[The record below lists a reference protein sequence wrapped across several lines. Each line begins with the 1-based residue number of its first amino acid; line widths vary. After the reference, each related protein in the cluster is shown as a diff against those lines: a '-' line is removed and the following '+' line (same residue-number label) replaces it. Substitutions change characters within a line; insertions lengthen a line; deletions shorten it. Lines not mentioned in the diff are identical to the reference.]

1 MMKGKTIR
9 SAINEAGS
17 RRRFLRLLA
26 ASPVLAASGFSYASL
41 DTIEQIA
48 QGEGLIT
55 APEQAV
61 NVMEFEAVAR
71 KNLPPAHFGYLATGV
86 DDDGTIQ
93 ANRDGF
99 LKYQLR
105 VRRLRDI
112 AKIDLSVKLFGTTW
126 DSPIILAPVGG
137 QKAFHP
143 GGEIATAKAAR
154 AKGHLQLL
162 STVTSSPIEAVNE
175 ARGTPVWYQL
185 YPTNDWNVT
194 RGLAKRAE
202 AAGCPVLVLTLDLQ
216 AGSNRETFLKS
227 RRVDTRQC
235 SDCHTGGF
243 THTAIIRSRPMFQGL
258 DLSQATSLYPQN
270 MTWDIVKRLKDTTKM
285 KLVLKGIV
293 TREDAQLAVE
303 HGADGIIVSNHG
315 GRAEPS
321 NRGTIESLS
330 EVIAGAAGKIP
341 VLVDGGFRRG
351 TDIFKALALGAQ
363 AVCVGRPYLWGLAAF
378 GQPGVEAVLEIL
390 RRELQMVMRQAGT
403 ISVEKI
409 TREYLVER

>member
-1 MMKGKTIR
+1 MKGKIR
-9 SAINEAGS
+9 RVINEADS

-26 ASPVLAASGFSYASL
+26 ASPVLAASGFSYSSL
-41 DTIEQIA
+41 AIEQIA

-61 NVMEFEAVAR
+61 NVLEFEAVAR
-71 KNLPPAHFGYLATGV
+71 KNLPPAHFGYLATGS
-86 DDDGTIQ
+86 DDDGTIV
-93 ANRDGF
+93 ANREGF
-99 LKYQLR
+99 GKYQLR

-112 AKIDLSVKLFGTTW
+112 ANIEMSVKLFGTTW

-154 AKGHLQLL
+154 AKGHLQVL
-162 STVTSSPIEAVNE
+162 STETSSSVEAVNE

-185 YPTNDWNVT
+185 YPSNDWNVT
-194 RGLAKRAE
+194 RGLTKRAE
-202 AAGCPVLVLTLDLQ
+202 TAGCPVLVLTLDLQ
-216 AGSNRETFLKS
+216 SGSNRETFLKS

-235 SDCHTGGF
+235 TDCHAGGF
-243 THTAIIRSRPMFQGL
+243 TYNARVSRKPMFQGL
-258 DLSQATSLYPQN
+258 DLSKATAAYPLDMN
-270 MTWDIVKRLKDTTKM
+270 WDMVKRLKETTKM

-315 GRAEPS
+315 GRAEAS
-321 NRGTIESLS
+321 NRGTIDSLP
-330 EVIAGAAGKIP
+330 EVIAGAAGRIP
-341 VLVDGGFRRG
+341 VLIDGGFRRG
-351 TDIFKALALGAQ
+351 TDIFKALALGAT

-390 RRELQMVMRQAGT
+390 RREFQMVMRQAGT
-403 ISVEKI
+403 ISIEKI
-409 TREYLVER
+409 TREYLTER